1 VTALKLLGR
10 MVSFLHF
17 TRMLGIIGTEE
28 LRPVNE
34 FIRNEKL
41 PKGINTSHVTL
52 IPKCKSPN
60 SFADYK
66 PISMIHG
73 LYKIVAKLFSA
84 RLKQTIYAHYYHFES
99 DGIHYW

>member
-1 VTALKLLGR
+1 
-10 MVSFLHF
+10 MV
-17 TRMLGIIGTEE
+17 GIIGTEE

-34 FIRNEKL
+34 FIKNEKL

-84 RLKQTIYAHYYHFES
+84 RLKQTIYICPLLPLRIRRDSLLVDRF
-99 DGIHYW
+99 